1 MSRPYAGRRAG
12 RRRVKRDPDYILFY
26 AVAGLLLFG
35 LVMVFSASAVRALSQ
50 FGDRYFFLERQLVW
64 TVMGLGSLIFFMNV
78 DYSQLKRWALP
89 VLVVGMVC
97 LVLVLIP
104 GVGRVA
110 LGARRW
116 LGPFQPSE
124 LFKPVIVLFLAASL
138 SERGEQ
144 VRKFVSGLL
153 PYLVLT
159 ALVFGLILAQPN
171 LGTGV
176 AIAGTMVLMLFMAGS
191 HLAHLFGLGLASAP
205 VLVWAI
211 FSEDYRRRRFF
222 AHLDPWADPTGAGW
236 QIIQSLYAL
245 GSGRLLGMG
254 VGYGRQKYLY
264 LPEPHT
270 DFIFSVLGEELGFLG
285 TATVVVL
292 FGVLAWRGYRVA
304 TSAPD
309 RFGCLL
315 AGGLTAMITL
325 QALMNLGVVT
335 ASIPITG
342 IPLPLLSYGGSSMLF
357 TLSSIGIIMSVSRY
371 TAPSGSS

>member
-1 MSRPYAGRRAG
+1 VSQPYAGRRAG
-12 RRRVKRDPDYILFY
+12 RSRVRRDPDYVLFY
-26 AVAGLLLFG
+26 AVAGLMLFG

-50 FGDRYFFLERQLVW
+50 FGNRYFFVVRQLIWSVL
-64 TVMGLGSLIFFMNV
+64 GLFCLIFFMNV
-78 DYSQLKRWALP
+78 DYSELKRWALP
-89 VLVVGMVC
+89 ALLLGLAC

-110 LGARRW
+110 QGARRW

-124 LFKPVIVLFLAASL
+124 MFKPIVVLFLAASL
-138 SERGEQ
+138 ADRGDNI
-144 VRKFVSGLL
+144 RKFASGLV
-153 PYLVLT
+153 PYLALT
-159 ALVFGLILAQPN
+159 GLAFGLILAQPN
-171 LGTGV
+171 LGTGL
-176 AIAGTMVLMLFMAGS
+176 AIAGTMVLLLFMAG
-191 HLAHLFGLGLASAP
+191 AHLFHLFVLGLGGVP
-205 VLVWAI
+205 VVLWAV
-211 FSEDYRRRRFF
+211 FSEEYRRRRFL

-285 TATVVVL
+285 TATVVLL
-292 FGVLAWRGYRVA
+292 FGILAWRGYRVA
-304 TSAPD
+304 ISAPD

-335 ASIPITG
+335 GSIPITG
-342 IPLPLLSYGGSSMLF
+342 LPLPLLSYGGSSLVF
-357 TLSSIGIIMSVSRY
+357 TLSSIGMIMSISRY
-371 TAPSGSS
+371 TTPSGTA